1 MPAAFDAR
9 RLRRMSAM
17 VTTNDSAS
25 RAGLSAKFAM
35 LCIRPYQ
42 SSSMED
48 TPQIAAAVLGLL
60 DLTRLEDDVD
70 DGPVRALCARAGTR
84 FGHPAAVCVYSHF
97 IGAARDA
104 LDQAGLSG
112 QVAIATVANFPDGGS
127 DLKLALLDAEQG
139 ITRGADEVDL
149 VFPWRAL
156 LDGNEAAGAD
166 LVAECKAICGSR
178 TLKVILES
186 GMLTAPDADPH
197 AVRRAGE
204 IAINAG
210 ADFLKTS
217 TGKAAAG
224 ASPEAART
232 MLETI
237 RDSGRPVG
245 FKVSGGV
252 RTLADARQ
260 YIQIAEDVMGPG
272 WVSPA
277 TFRIGASGL
286 LDALLAALEQK

>member
-1 MPAAFDAR
+1 MEDPRQMA
-9 RLRRMSAM
+9 
-17 VTTNDSAS
+17 
-25 RAGLSAKFAM
+25 AKFLA
-35 LCIRPYQ
+35 
-42 SSSMED
+42 
-48 TPQIAAAVLGLL
+48 LL
-60 DLTRLEDDVD
+60 DLTRLENDADDSQ
-70 DGPVRALCARAGTR
+70 VRALCSRAATP
-84 FGHPAAVCVYSHF
+84 FGHPAAVCVYPHF
-97 IGAARDA
+97 IEAARKA
-104 LDQAGLSG
+104 LDRAGLSG
-112 QVAIATVANFPDGGS
+112 RVAVATVANFPEGDS

-139 ITRGADEVDL
+139 LAHGADEVDV

-156 LDGNEAAGAD
+156 LAGDESAGAD

-186 GMLTAPDADPH
+186 GMLARARDAHP
-197 AVRRAGE
+197 VRRAGE

-224 ASPEAART
+224 ATPEAART

-252 RTLADARQ
+252 RTLADALQ
-260 YIQIAEDVMGPG
+260 YIRIAEDLMGPN

-277 TFRIGASGL
+277 RFRIGASGL
-286 LDALLAALEQK
+286 LDALLAELERK

>member
-1 MPAAFDAR
+1 
-9 RLRRMSAM
+9 
-17 VTTNDSAS
+17 
-25 RAGLSAKFAM
+25 
-35 LCIRPYQ
+35 
-42 SSSMED
+42 MED
-48 TPQIAAAVLGLL
+48 TRQMAAKVLSLL
-60 DLTRLEDDVD
+60 DLTRLEDDAD
-70 DGPVRALCARAGTR
+70 DSQVRALCARADTR
-84 FGHPAAVCVYSHF
+84 FGHPAAVCVYPHF
-97 IGAARDA
+97 VSAARDA
-104 LDQAGLSG
+104 LDQADLSSD
-112 QVAIATVANFPDGGS
+112 VAVATVANFPAGGS
-127 DLKLALLDAEQG
+127 DLKLALLDTEQDLEY
-139 ITRGADEVDL
+139 GADEVDV

-156 LDGNEAAGAD
+156 LAGNEAAGAD
-166 LVAECKAICGSR
+166 LVAECKAICGSH

-186 GMLTAPDADPH
+186 GMLPDAH

-217 TGKAAAG
+217 TGKVAAG

-260 YIQIAEDVMGPG
+260 YTQIAEDVMGPG

-277 TFRIGASGL
+277 TFRIGASSL
-286 LDALLAALEQK
+286 LDALLAELEGE

>member
-1 MPAAFDAR
+1 
-9 RLRRMSAM
+9 
-17 VTTNDSAS
+17 
-25 RAGLSAKFAM
+25 
-35 LCIRPYQ
+35 
-42 SSSMED
+42 MED
-48 TPQIAAAVLGLL
+48 TAQDPAQDPAMILALL
-60 DLTRLEDDVD
+60 DLTRLEDDSD
-70 DGPVRALCARAGTR
+70 DSAVRALCTRADTE
-84 FGHPAAVCVYSHF
+84 FGHPAAVCVYSRF
-97 IGAARDA
+97 VGAAREMLDA
-104 LDQAGLSG
+104 AGLSES
-112 QVAIATVANFPDGGS
+112 VAVATVANFPEGGA
-127 DLKLALLDAEQG
+127 DLKLALLDTEQG
-139 ITRGADEVDL
+139 LERGADEVDV

-156 LDGNEAAGAD
+156 LTGNEAAGAD
-166 LVAECKAICGSR
+166 LVAECKALCGQR

-186 GMLTAPDADPH
+186 GMLDDTRE
-197 AVRRAGE
+197 VRRAGE

-217 TGKAAAG
+217 TGKVATG
-224 ASPEAART
+224 ATPEAARV

-260 YIQIAEDVMGPG
+260 YLRIAEDVMGAG

-286 LDALLAALEQK
+286 LEALLVELEPR